1 MGSFRPSGDFT
12 REKYS
17 LLNSGASNQ
26 ASFLKKRT
34 KDSKKKRKED
44 KWRRRAEKGGE
55 GQNNEQTGRH

>member
-17 LLNSGASNQ
+17 LLNSSVSNQ
-26 ASFLKKRT
+26 AGFFKKKRT

-44 KWRRRAEKGGE
+44 TWRRRAEKGV
-55 GQNNEQTGRH
+55 